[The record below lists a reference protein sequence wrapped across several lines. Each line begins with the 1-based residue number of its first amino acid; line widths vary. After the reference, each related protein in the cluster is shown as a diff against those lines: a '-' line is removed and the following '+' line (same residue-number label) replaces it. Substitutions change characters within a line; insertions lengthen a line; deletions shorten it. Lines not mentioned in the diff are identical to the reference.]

1 MTYFPYNILRTDY
14 RNLRAHNTYKAP
26 PTQASWEMQRHYMA
40 HTVWLPGRDE
50 QGSAKAGADMEVSPS
65 SQELNC
71 DNTVHF

>member
-1 MTYFPYNILRTDY
+1 
-14 RNLRAHNTYKAP
+14 
-26 PTQASWEMQRHYMA
+26 MA
-40 HTVWLPGRDE
+40 HTVWLPGRDK